1 MNSKE
6 LSELTNTPISTIR
19 YYEKI
24 GLIPLPTRH
33 ENNYRD
39 YAENYVTRLQLIKYL
54 SGLGFKLFDIK
65 DLFEALQ
72 KDSVTKSDILNS
84 LQAQFE
90 LLSLQIEKLSKL
102 QAEIKA
108 LSIDENINDA
118 LIKQMKGWIEID

>member
-39 YAENYVTRLQLIKYL
+39 CAENYVTRLQLIKYL